1 MVAPSQARGRHL
13 GLGCAAVNRLLS
25 WIDDATA
32 SRHSER
38 GASVLYVLYVIIAV
52 LVILVLLR
60 ILGVA

>member
-1 MVAPSQARGRHL
+1 M
-13 GLGCAAVNRLLS
+13 NRLLS
-25 WIDDATA
+25 WIELVAA

-38 GASVLYVLYVIIAV
+38 GASLLYVLYVIIAV